1 MKHVWRN
8 WKDDVAFPTADPI
21 GVFNDMAEL
30 PAYEID
36 GFPNDVIDP
45 IVDWVAKKGR

>member
-1 MKHVWRN
+1 MG
-8 WKDDVAFPTADPI
+8 FPAADGI

-36 GFPNDVIDP
+36 PFPNDPIDP
-45 IVDWVAKKGR
+45 IYDWVQRERNRHDVHR